1 MRRGESVV
9 LIFASHLLSAYC
21 SVIKRIEY
29 DELNIFLPKG
39 KAAFY
44 INTNCTRAFPGAFI
58 KKMNQPIIQEP
69 GGGACG
75 GNGQIERYVP
85 PEPFCV
91 VFIKRSF
98 PILSSQFERVG
109 VTNWTLNL
117 SSFVGRGYAEIKE
130 CALCVNGANGTNS
143 FFYYS
148 IIIPE

>member
-1 MRRGESVV
+1 MDFELVSEYKPTGDQPEAINQIVDG
-9 LIFASHLLSAYC
+9 FNNG
-21 SVIKRIEY
+21 IE
-29 DELNIFLPKG
+29 EQTLQGVTGSG
-39 KAAFY
+39 KTFTMA
-44 INTNCTRAFPGAFI
+44 NVI

-69 GGGACG
+69 GGGACDFG
-75 GNGQIERYVP
+75 GQIERYVP

-143 FFYYS
+143 FFYNS
-148 IIIPE
+148 IVIPE

>member
-1 MRRGESVV
+1 MCRICSLKRV
-9 LIFASHLLSAYC
+9 C
-21 SVIKRIEY
+21 SVIKRVEY
-29 DELNIFLPKG
+29 DELNIFLSKG

-58 KKMNQPIIQEP
+58 KIMNQPIIQEP
-69 GGGACG
+69 GGEAFSG
-75 GNGQIERYVP
+75 GGQIERYVP

-143 FFYYS
+143 FFYNS
-148 IIIPE
+148 IVIPE